1 MTRVLASAL
10 HRLARGVRILIFHG
24 YLLRGTGSNVYN
36 AELAEAL
43 TRLGHE
49 VHLLC
54 QEARPETLGFVDSVG
69 AWENGELVVH
79 PVRRPPH
86 AGNCTVYRPD
96 IGGLLPVYVY
106 DDYEGFEVRTFDRL
120 DDAELGRYLDANL
133 RAVRDVAAAANIE
146 AGFANHVLMGPVILA
161 RGLGET
167 PYAVKVHG
175 SALEYTLKPHYK
187 RFAPYAS
194 EGLVPAR
201 AVLVGSRH
209 TAESLWA
216 AMPLED
222 LRERTFLSPP
232 GVDTHTFAP
241 REPDEALAGLEAL
254 ERWLD
259 AAQRTG
265 FSPAA
270 AREIDVLCDPR
281 RDPPSGEELAQVRSH
296 YDPVGVDVEAP
307 DALSLLDP
315 TRDPVICFVGKL
327 IVSKGIDLLLAA
339 WPLVL
344 AREPRAK
351 LVVVGFGTYREG
363 VEVLLRALE
372 RADERL
378 LMHVCRQGRALEGGP
393 RDQLTYLRS
402 FLEGLRGRHERYFA
416 AAKKMRRSIVFTGR
430 LDHGELGRL
439 LPCTE
444 AVVMPSMFP
453 EAFGMVAAEA
463 AASGALPIS
472 AAHSGLAEVAA
483 ILGEK
488 LPLQVR
494 ALLTFERGMRAV
506 EDLAQAING
515 WLELDPRMQAT
526 ARAALARTAADRFGW
541 EAVAQSVVSAARGRT
556 AVLEPVPGAV
566 PFAGAAEL

>member
-1 MTRVLASAL
+1 
-10 HRLARGVRILIFHG
+10 VRILVFHG

-54 QEARPETLGFVDSVG
+54 QEGRPEQLGFVDSLG
-69 AWENGELVVH
+69 SWEDGRLVVQD
-79 PVRRPPH
+79 VRRPPH
-86 AGNCTVYRPD
+86 AGRCTVYRPD
-96 IGGLLPVYVY
+96 IAGLLPVYVY

-120 DDAELGRYLDANL
+120 GEDQLARYLDSNVQ
-133 RAVRDVAAAANIE
+133 AVRDVAAAADIE

-161 RGLGET
+161 RGLGDR

-187 RFAPYAS
+187 RFAPYAR

-216 AMPLED
+216 AMPVEG
-222 LRERTFLSPP
+222 LRERTFLGPP

-241 REPDEALAGLEAL
+241 REPREALAGLDAL
-254 ERWLD
+254 ERWLG
-259 AAQRTG
+259 AAQRDG
-265 FSPAA
+265 FGPAA
-270 AREIDVLCDPR
+270 AKELDALCDPR
-281 RDPPSGEELAQVRSH
+281 RDPPSGEELAEVRSR
-296 YDPVGVDVEAP
+296 YDTVGIEVTAP
-307 DALSLLDP
+307 DSIAALDP
-315 TRDPVICFVGKL
+315 TRDPMVCFVGKL

-344 AREPRAK
+344 MRQPRAK

-363 VEVLLRALE
+363 VEVLLRGLE

-393 RDQLTYLRS
+393 RDQLTYLRT
-402 FLEGLRGRHERYFA
+402 FLESLRGRHERYFA
-416 AAKKMRRSIVFTGR
+416 AAKKMRRTVLFTGR
-430 LDHGELGRL
+430 LDHGDLGHL
-439 LPCTE
+439 LPSAE

-472 AAHSGLAEVAA
+472 AGHSGLAEVAA

-488 LPLQVR
+488 LPLKVR
-494 ALLTFERGMRAV
+494 SLLTFERGMRAV
-506 EDLAQAING
+506 EDLAGAING
-515 WLELDPRMQAT
+515 WLELDPRMRAT
-526 ARAALARTAADRFGW
+526 ARTALARTAADRFGW
-541 EAVAQSVVSAARGRT
+541 EKVAQNVTAAAVGRT

-566 PFAGAAEL
+566 PFAGTLEP

>member
-1 MTRVLASAL
+1 L
-10 HRLARGVRILIFHG
+10 RILIFHG

-54 QEARPETLGFVDSVG
+54 QEGRPEQLGFVDSVG
-69 AWENGELVVH
+69 SWEKGRLVIDD
-79 PVRRPPH
+79 VRRPPH
-86 AGNCTVYRPD
+86 AGRCTVYRPD

-120 DDAELGRYLDANL
+120 TDEELDRYLDSNVS
-133 RAVRDVAAAANIE
+133 AVRDVAAAAGIE

-161 RGLGET
+161 RGLGDV
-167 PYAVKVHG
+167 PYAAKVHG
-175 SALEYTLKPHYK
+175 SALEYTLKPHYG
-187 RFAPYAS
+187 RFAPYAT
-194 EGLVPAR
+194 EGLVSAR

-216 AMPLED
+216 AMPIED
-222 LRERTFLSPP
+222 LRERTFLGPP

-241 REPDEALAGLEAL
+241 REPEEALAGLDAL
-254 ERWLD
+254 ERWLE

-265 FSPAA
+265 FGPAA
-270 AREIDVLCDPR
+270 AKEIDALCDPR
-281 RDPPSGEELAQVRSH
+281 RDPPSGEELAQVRAG
-296 YDPVGVDVEAP
+296 YDPNGVDVGAPEA
-307 DALSLLDP
+307 LVSLDP
-315 TRDPVICFVGKL
+315 VHGPVVCYVGKL

-344 AREPRAK
+344 ARHPRAK

-363 VEVLLRALE
+363 VEVLMRGLE
-372 RADERL
+372 RSDERL

-393 RDQLTYLRS
+393 RDQLTYLRT

-463 AASGALPIS
+463 AAAGALPIS
-472 AAHSGLAEVAA
+472 AGHSGLAEVAA

-494 ALLTFERGMRAV
+494 SLLTFERGMRAV
-506 EDLAQAING
+506 EDLAQSIIG
-515 WLELDPRMQAT
+515 WLELDQRMRT
-526 ARAALARTAADRFGW
+526 SARAALARTAADRFGW
-541 EAVAQSVVSAARGRT
+541 EAVAENVVNAAKGRV

-566 PFAGAAEL
+566 PFARAGEP

>member
-1 MTRVLASAL
+1 
-10 HRLARGVRILIFHG
+10 VRILIFHG

-36 AELAEAL
+36 VELAETL

-54 QEARPETLGFVDSVG
+54 QEARPEQLGFVDSVG
-69 AWENGELVVH
+69 SWQDGALVVDD
-79 PVRRPPH
+79 VRRPPH
-86 AGNCTVYRPD
+86 AGRCTVYRPD

-120 DDAELGRYLDANL
+120 SDEELARYLDSNV
-133 RAVRDVAAAANIE
+133 RAVRDVAAAADIE

-161 RGLGET
+161 RGLGDL

-216 AMPLED
+216 AMPLDD

-232 GVDTHTFAP
+232 GVDTRTFAP
-241 REPDEALAGLEAL
+241 REPEEALAGLDAL
-254 ERWLD
+254 ERWLG
-259 AAQRTG
+259 AAQRDG
-265 FSPAA
+265 FGPAA
-270 AREIDVLCDPR
+270 SREIDALCDPS
-281 RDPPSGEELAQVRSH
+281 RDPPSGEQLAEVRAG
-296 YDPVGVDVEAP
+296 YDPAGVDVEAP
-307 DALSLLDP
+307 DALASLDP
-315 TRDPVICFVGKL
+315 TRDPVVCFVGKL

-363 VEVLLRALE
+363 VEVLMRGLE

-393 RDQLTYLRS
+393 RDQLTYLRT
-402 FLEGLRGRHERYFA
+402 FLEGLRGRHERYFS

-430 LDHGELGRL
+430 LDHGELGQL
-439 LPCTE
+439 MPATE

-472 AAHSGLAEVAA
+472 AGHSGLAEVAA

-494 ALLTFERGMRAV
+494 SLLTFERGMRAV
-506 EDLAQAING
+506 EELAQSING
-515 WLELDPRMQAT
+515 WLELDPRMRAS
-526 ARAALARTAADRFGW
+526 ARTALARTAADRFGW
-541 EAVAQSVVSAARGRT
+541 DAVAQSVLAAARGRI
-556 AVLEPVPGAV
+556 AILEPVTGTV
-566 PFAGAAEL
+566 PFAGAAES

>member
-1 MTRVLASAL
+1 MT
-10 HRLARGVRILIFHG
+10 
-24 YLLRGTGSNVYN
+24 
-36 AELAEAL
+36 
-43 TRLGHE
+43 
-49 VHLLC
+49 C
-54 QEARPETLGFVDSVG
+54 
-69 AWENGELVVH
+69 
-79 PVRRPPH
+79 
-86 AGNCTVYRPD
+86 
-96 IGGLLPVYVY
+96 GGP
-106 DDYEGFEVRTFDRL
+106 RTP
-120 DDAELGRYLDANL
+120 A
-133 RAVRDVAAAANIE
+133 
-146 AGFANHVLMGPVILA
+146 VLMGPVILA
-161 RGLGET
+161 RGMGDL

-175 SALEYTLKPHYK
+175 SALEYTLKPHYG

-222 LRERTFLSPP
+222 LRERTFLGPP
-232 GVDTHTFAP
+232 GVDTQTFAP
-241 REPDEALAGLEAL
+241 QEPDEALAGLEAL
-254 ERWLD
+254 ERWLR
-259 AAQRTG
+259 AAQRDG
-265 FSPAA
+265 FGPAA
-270 AREIDVLCDPR
+270 AKEIDALCDPR
-281 RDPPSGEELAQVRSH
+281 RAPPSGEELAQVRAG
-296 YDPVGVDVEAP
+296 YDPVGVDVGAP
-307 DALSLLDP
+307 DALAALDP
-315 TRDPVICFVGKL
+315 TRDPVVCYVGKL

-344 AREPRAK
+344 MREPRAK

-372 RADERL
+372 RADDRL
-378 LMHVCRQGRALEGGP
+378 LLLVGRPGGAVAGGP
-393 RDQLTYLRS
+393 RDQLTYLRT

-430 LDHGELGRL
+430 LGHGELGHL

-453 EAFGMVAAEA
+453 EAFGMVAAEG

-472 AAHSGLAEVAA
+472 AGHSGLAEVAA

-494 ALLTFERGMRAV
+494 SLLTFERGMRAV
-506 EDLAQAING
+506 EDLAQAITG
-515 WLELDPRMQAT
+515 WLDLDTRMQAS

-541 EAVAQSVVSAARGRT
+541 EAVAENVVSAAKGRT
-556 AVLEPVPGAV
+556 AVLESVPGAV
-566 PFAGAAEL
+566 PFAGAPEA